1 MADVFPRET
10 FSVAKREGKRLFSQ
24 ATLGRNNG
32 FTLWS
37 WSTRKLNLSRNSR
50 PHLGYAQQQQNN
62 KHMEFGEI
70 SRKVWQNVKWD
81 GKRGPWKV
89 AILTKM
95 VNWQK
100 RSSPFS
106 NLLSYIPQTHG
117 KFPLDSPF
125 SSNLPL
131 YKECILTFE
140 YTRQPLGKFHH
151 IFNFH
156 QGSI

>member
-1 MADVFPRET
+1 MVLP
-10 FSVAKREGKRLFSQ
+10 
-24 ATLGRNNG
+24 
-32 FTLWS
+32 S

-95 VNWQK
+95 VNWQR
-100 RSSPFS
+100 RSSPF
-106 NLLSYIPQTHG
+106 
-117 KFPLDSPF
+117 F
-125 SSNLPL
+125 SSIVIYSPNPWQISVRFAIFVEFATLQGVHIDIWVYSPTPVQISPHFSFSPGVNLI
-131 YKECILTFE
+131 KILPVKFTGEAIVLE
-140 YTRQPLGKFHH
+140 YEYNSHTCKLQL
-151 IFNFH
+151 
-156 QGSI
+156 